1 MKTLLFSTVA
11 IALFFGLYAATLR
24 RSNLFRL
31 RRFYLVG
38 TLVLSLVLPFV
49 SIEVPSRVTAVAQ
62 PYTQYF
68 EDVQEPTVIQGDAA
82 DAAVEKSTTETTLT
96 TEAVQSTTTGAI
108 GSTTTLTTGTTG
120 ATETTNAFAFRDLL
134 WWGYVLGCGVS
145 FILLVV
151 KLFKTGRYYRRSVL
165 SDELSTGD
173 MCVRVLGEPDG
184 NLPFSFLRSVF
195 VNPEVFTESELQQV
209 LRHERTHIRQRHT
222 WDLLFTEA
230 VRVMQWFNP
239 VIYLYAKE
247 LSSVHE
253 YLADEQV
260 LAQGASKRDY
270 LELLYKQLCV
280 GKFVPVGNSFRH
292 LLTKKRIMM
301 MSQPEKRRVS
311 AWWLLAL
318 IPLVCALLM
327 VNCHSK
333 TEEVAEEEAVEETID
348 EPVCMDPDTMPQF
361 PGGIQQYVNNLI
373 GSMKY
378 PELAKK
384 YKLSGVLAICFIVEK
399 DGRVLFTELD
409 TAHVK
414 WEDVCG
420 KKGEMVLLAPFY
432 DSKDRRDSM
441 ALAHVDLG
449 EDAPEDKEL
458 RNEIVRQVM
467 DGNMAEINRAF
478 RAAPACKPAMKDGQP
493 VRCML
498 RLPVGFTA
506 EEHAV
511 NKLVMLQDIAV
522 SPTAKP
528 SKDRYVTGIVALDEQ
543 LGPDFIDIP
552 WVGYTSAE

>member
-1 MKTLLFSTVA
+1 MKTILFSAVA

-38 TLVLSLVLPFV
+38 TLALSLVLPFV
-49 SIEVPSRVTAVAQ
+49 SLEMPSRVTAVAQ
-62 PYTQYF
+62 PYTQHF
-68 EDVQEPTVIQGDAA
+68 GMTQEPAVVQVDVAGETKTK
-82 DAAVEKSTTETTLT
+82 AVESTADMTNMTTETRGT
-96 TEAVQSTTTGAI
+96 TETAKTFSFKDVI
-108 GSTTTLTTGTTG
+108 
-120 ATETTNAFAFRDLL
+120 
-134 WWGYVLGCGVS
+134 WYGYVLGCGVA

-151 KLFKTGRYYRRSVL
+151 KLFKTFSYYRRSEL

-195 VNPEVFTESELQQV
+195 VNPQVFTKSELQQV

-239 VIYLYAKE
+239 FIYLYTRE

-253 YLADEQV
+253 YLADEAV
-260 LAQGASKRDY
+260 LSCGFSRRDY

-292 LLTKKRIMM
+292 LLTKKRILM
-301 MSQPEKRRVS
+301 MSQPVKRRVS

-318 IPLVCALLM
+318 VPIIAGLLL
-327 VNCHSK
+327 VNCHPK
-333 TEEVAEEEAVEETID
+333 TETIAEEEAVEEVID
-348 EPVCMDPDTMPQF
+348 EPVCMDPDSMPLF
-361 PGGIQQYVNNLI
+361 PGGIQQYVDNLY

-384 YKLSGVLAICFIVEK
+384 YNLSGLLTVCFIVEK

-409 TAHVK
+409 TACVS
-414 WEDVCG
+414 WGDVAG
-420 KKGEMVLLAPFY
+420 KKGEVVFTVPFKGRK
-432 DSKDRRDSM
+432 DSNDGW
-441 ALAHVDLG
+441 AVAHLDLG
-449 EDAPEDKEL
+449 EDAPEDKEA
-458 RNEIVRQVM
+458 RNALVQQMI
-467 DGNMAEINRAF
+467 DAIMAEINQAF
-478 RAAPACKPAMKDGQP
+478 RAAPACKPAIKDGEP

-498 RLPVGFTA
+498 RLPVGFTTG
-506 EEHAV
+506 EDFKVAV
-511 NKLVMLQDIAV
+511 TD
-522 SPTAKP
+522 PRGWR
-528 SKDRYVTGIVALDEQ
+528 SKN
-543 LGPDFIDIP
+543 
-552 WVGYTSAE
+552 YTSIDRPDSDVKSEPRFLHIQIDTVPINDVVVE

>member
-1 MKTLLFSTVA
+1 MKTILFSA
-11 IALFFGLYAATLR
+11 IAMALFFGFYWLTLR

-38 TLVLSLVLPFV
+38 TLALSLVLPFV
-49 SIEVPSRVTAVAQ
+49 SLEMPSRVTAVAQ
-62 PYTQYF
+62 PYTQHF
-68 EDVQEPTVIQGDAA
+68 GMTQEPAVVQVDVAGETKTE
-82 DAAVEKSTTETTLT
+82 AVESTADMTNMTTETRGT
-96 TEAVQSTTTGAI
+96 TETAKTFSFKDI
-108 GSTTTLTTGTTG
+108 I
-120 ATETTNAFAFRDLL
+120 
-134 WWGYVLGCGVS
+134 WYGYVLGCGVA

-165 SDELSTGD
+165 SDEFSTGD
-173 MCVRVLGEPDG
+173 MCVRVLGKPDG

-222 WDLLFTEA
+222 LDLLFTEA
-230 VRVMQWFNP
+230 VRVLQWFNP
-239 VIYLYAKE
+239 VIYLYARE

-253 YLADEQV
+253 YLADEAV
-260 LAQGASKRDY
+260 LSCGTSRRDY
-270 LELLYKQLCV
+270 LGLLYKQLCV

-292 LLTKKRIMM
+292 LLTKKRILMM
-301 MSQPEKRRVS
+301 NQPVKRRVS

-318 IPLVCALLM
+318 VPIIAGLLL
-327 VNCHSK
+327 VNCHPK
-333 TEEVAEEEAVEETID
+333 TEMVAEEEAVEEVID

-384 YKLSGVLAICFIVEK
+384 YKLSGVLSVCFIVEK

-414 WEDVCG
+414 WDDVCG
-420 KKGEMVLLAPFY
+420 EKGEMVLLAPFNGRKGN
-432 DSKDRRDSM
+432 DG
-441 ALAHVDLG
+441 LAVAHLDLG
-449 EDAPEDKEL
+449 EDAPEDKES
-458 RNEIVRQVM
+458 RKEIVRQIM
-467 DGNMAEINRAF
+467 DDNMAEINRAF

-498 RLPVGFTA
+498 RLPVGFTT
-506 EEHAV
+506 EERAV
-511 NKLVMLQDIAV
+511 NKLVMFQDIAV

>member
-1 MKTLLFSTVA
+1 MKTILFSA
-11 IALFFGLYAATLR
+11 IAMALFFGLYCLTLR

-38 TLVLSLVLPFV
+38 TLVLSLLLPFV

-62 PYTQYF
+62 PYAQYF
-68 EDVQEPTVIQGDAA
+68 ENPQEPAVIQEDAA
-82 DAAVEKSTTETTLT
+82 DNAVESTTTATTMT
-96 TEAVQSTTTGAI
+96 TEAVQSTTI
-108 GSTTTLTTGTTG
+108 GTNESTTTITTGTTG
-120 ATETTNAFAFRDLL
+120 ATETNKAFAFRDLL
-134 WWGYVLGCGVS
+134 WWGYVLGCGVA

-151 KLFKTGRYYRRSVL
+151 KLIKTVSYYRRSVL

-195 VNPEVFTESELQQV
+195 VNPEVFTESELRQV

-230 VRVMQWFNP
+230 VRVLQWFNP
-239 VIYLYAKE
+239 VIYLYARE

-253 YLADEQV
+253 YLADEAV
-260 LAQGASKRDY
+260 LSCGTSRRDY

-292 LLTKKRIMM
+292 LLTKKRILM
-301 MSQPEKRRVS
+301 MSQPVKRRVS

-318 IPLVCALLM
+318 VPIIAGLLL
-327 VNCHSK
+327 VNCHPK
-333 TEEVAEEEAVEETID
+333 TETIAEEEAVEEVID

-384 YKLSGVLAICFIVEK
+384 YKLSGVLAVCFIVEK

-414 WEDVCG
+414 WDDVCG
-420 KKGEMVLLAPFY
+420 EKGEMVLLAPFNGRKGN
-432 DSKDRRDSM
+432 DG
-441 ALAHVDLG
+441 LAVAHLDLG
-449 EDAPEDKEL
+449 EDAPEDKES
-458 RNEIVRQVM
+458 RKEIVRQIM
-467 DGNMAEINRAF
+467 DDNMAEINRAF
-478 RAAPACKPAMKDGQP
+478 RAAPACKPAMKDGEP
-493 VRCML
+493 VRCKL
-498 RLPVGFTA
+498 RLPVGFTT

-511 NKLVMLQDIAV
+511 NKLVMFQDIAV

-552 WVGYTSAE
+552 WVGHTSAE

>member
-1 MKTLLFSTVA
+1 MKAILFSA
-11 IALFFGLYAATLR
+11 IAMALFFGFYWLTLR

-38 TLVLSLVLPFV
+38 TLTLALVLPFV
-49 SIEVPSRVTAVAQ
+49 SLEMPSRVTAVAQ
-62 PYTQYF
+62 PYTQHF
-68 EDVQEPTVIQGDAA
+68 GMTQEPAVVQVDVAGGTKTE
-82 DAAVEKSTTETTLT
+82 AVESTADMTNMTTETRGT
-96 TEAVQSTTTGAI
+96 TETAKTFSFKDI
-108 GSTTTLTTGTTG
+108 I
-120 ATETTNAFAFRDLL
+120 
-134 WWGYVLGCGVS
+134 WYGYVLGCGVA

-230 VRVMQWFNP
+230 VRVLQWFNP
-239 VIYLYAKE
+239 VIYLYARE

-253 YLADEQV
+253 YLADEAV
-260 LAQGASKRDY
+260 LSCGFSRRDY

-292 LLTKKRIMM
+292 LLTKKRILMM
-301 MSQPEKRRVS
+301 NQPVKRRVS

-318 IPLVCALLM
+318 VPIIAGLLL
-327 VNCHSK
+327 VNCHPK
-333 TEEVAEEEAVEETID
+333 TETIAEEEAVEEVID

-384 YKLSGVLAICFIVEK
+384 YKLSGVLAVCFIVEK

-414 WEDVCG
+414 WDDVCG
-420 KKGEMVLLAPFY
+420 EKGEMVLLAPFNGRKGN
-432 DSKDRRDSM
+432 DG
-441 ALAHVDLG
+441 LAVAHLDLG
-449 EDAPEDKEL
+449 EDAPEDKES
-458 RNEIVRQVM
+458 RKEIVRQIM
-467 DGNMAEINRAF
+467 DDNMAEINRAF
-478 RAAPACKPAMKDGQP
+478 RAAPACKPAMKDGEP
-493 VRCML
+493 VRCKL
-498 RLPVGFTA
+498 RLPVGFTT

-511 NKLVMLQDIAV
+511 NKLVMFQDIAV

>member
-1 MKTLLFSTVA
+1 MKTILFSA
-11 IALFFGLYAATLR
+11 IAMALFFGFYWLTLR

-38 TLVLSLVLPFV
+38 TLALSLVLPFV
-49 SIEVPSRVTAVAQ
+49 SLEMPSRVTAVAQ
-62 PYTQYF
+62 PYTQHF
-68 EDVQEPTVIQGDAA
+68 GMTQEPTVVQVDLTGETTTE
-82 DAAVEKSTTETTLT
+82 AVESTADMTTMTTETTGT
-96 TEAVQSTTTGAI
+96 TEIAKTFSFKDI
-108 GSTTTLTTGTTG
+108 I
-120 ATETTNAFAFRDLL
+120 
-134 WWGYVLGCGVS
+134 WYGYVLGCGVV

-151 KLFKTGRYYRRSVL
+151 KLFKTFRYYRRSVL

-230 VRVMQWFNP
+230 VRVLQWFNP
-239 VIYLYAKE
+239 VIYLYARE

-253 YLADEQV
+253 YLADEAV
-260 LAQGASKRDY
+260 LSCGFSRRDY

-292 LLTKKRIMM
+292 LLTKKRIQMM
-301 MSQPEKRRVS
+301 NQPVKRRVS

-318 IPLVCALLM
+318 VPIIAGLLL
-327 VNCHSK
+327 VNCHPK
-333 TEEVAEEEAVEETID
+333 TETIAEEEAVEEVID

-384 YKLSGVLAICFIVEK
+384 YKLSGVLSVCFIVEK

-414 WEDVCG
+414 WDDVCG
-420 KKGEMVLLAPFY
+420 EKGEMVLLAPFNGRKGN
-432 DSKDRRDSM
+432 DG
-441 ALAHVDLG
+441 LAVAHLDLG
-449 EDAPEDKEL
+449 EDAPEDKES
-458 RNEIVRQVM
+458 RKEIVRQIM
-467 DGNMAEINRAF
+467 DDNMAEINRAF

-498 RLPVGFTA
+498 RLPVGFTT

-511 NKLVMLQDIAV
+511 NKLVMFQDIAV
-522 SPTAKP
+522 SPAAKP
-528 SKDRYVTGIVALDEQ
+528 SKDRYVTGIVTLDEQ

-552 WVGYTSAE
+552 WVGHTSAE

>member
-1 MKTLLFSTVA
+1 MKTILFSA
-11 IALFFGLYAATLR
+11 IAMVLFFGLYWLTLR

-38 TLVLSLVLPFV
+38 TLALSLVLPFV
-49 SIEVPSRVTAVAQ
+49 SIEMPSRVAAVAQ
-62 PYTQYF
+62 PYTQHF
-68 EDVQEPTVIQGDAA
+68 GMTQEPAVIQVDVAWETKTE
-82 DAAVEKSTTETTLT
+82 AVESTADMTNMTTETRGT
-96 TEAVQSTTTGAI
+96 TETAKTFSFKDI
-108 GSTTTLTTGTTG
+108 I
-120 ATETTNAFAFRDLL
+120 
-134 WWGYVLGCGVS
+134 WYGYVLGCGVA

-151 KLFKTGRYYRRSVL
+151 KLFKTFRYYRRSVL

-195 VNPEVFTESELQQV
+195 VNPEVLTKSELQQV

-230 VRVMQWFNP
+230 VRVLQWFNP

-247 LSSVHE
+247 LSCVHE
-253 YLADEQV
+253 YLADEAV
-260 LAQGASKRDY
+260 LSCGTSRRDY

-292 LLTKKRIMM
+292 LLTKKRILMM
-301 MSQPEKRRVS
+301 NQPVKRRVS

-318 IPLVCALLM
+318 VPIIAGLLL
-327 VNCHSK
+327 VNCHPK
-333 TEEVAEEEAVEETID
+333 TETIAEEEAVEEVID

-384 YKLSGVLAICFIVEK
+384 YKLSGVLAVCFIVEK

-414 WEDVCG
+414 WDDVCG
-420 KKGEMVLLAPFY
+420 EKGEMVLLAPFNGRKGN
-432 DSKDRRDSM
+432 DG
-441 ALAHVDLG
+441 LAVAHLNLG
-449 EDAPEDKEL
+449 EDAPEDKES
-458 RNEIVRQVM
+458 RKEIVRQIM
-467 DGNMAEINRAF
+467 DDNMAEINRAF
-478 RAAPACKPAMKDGQP
+478 RAAPACKPAMKDGEP
-493 VRCML
+493 VRCKL
-498 RLPVGFTA
+498 RLPVGFTT

-511 NKLVMLQDIAV
+511 NKLVMFQDIAV

-552 WVGYTSAE
+552 WVGHTSAE

>member
-1 MKTLLFSTVA
+1 MKTILFSA
-11 IALFFGLYAATLR
+11 IAMALFFGFYWLTLR

-38 TLVLSLVLPFV
+38 TLALSLVLPFV
-49 SIEVPSRVTAVAQ
+49 SLEMPSRVTAVAQ
-62 PYTQYF
+62 PYTQHF
-68 EDVQEPTVIQGDAA
+68 GMTQEPAVVQVDVTGETKTE
-82 DAAVEKSTTETTLT
+82 AVESTADMTNMTTETRGT
-96 TEAVQSTTTGAI
+96 TETAKTFSFKDI
-108 GSTTTLTTGTTG
+108 I
-120 ATETTNAFAFRDLL
+120 
-134 WWGYVLGCGVS
+134 WYGYVLGCGVA

-173 MCVRVLGEPDG
+173 MCVRVLGKPDG

-239 VIYLYAKE
+239 FIYLYTRE

-253 YLADEQV
+253 YLADEAV
-260 LAQGASKRDY
+260 LSCGTSRRDY

-292 LLTKKRIMM
+292 LLTKKRIQMM
-301 MSQPEKRRVS
+301 NQPVKRRVS

-318 IPLVCALLM
+318 VPIIAGLLL
-327 VNCHSK
+327 VNCHPK
-333 TEEVAEEEAVEETID
+333 TEMVAEEEAVKEVID

-384 YKLSGVLAICFIVEK
+384 YKLSGVLSVCFIVEK

-414 WEDVCG
+414 WDDVCG
-420 KKGEMVLLAPFY
+420 EKGEMVLLAPFNGRKGN
-432 DSKDRRDSM
+432 DG
-441 ALAHVDLG
+441 LAVAHLDLG
-449 EDAPEDKEL
+449 EDAPEDKES
-458 RNEIVRQVM
+458 RKEIVRQIM
-467 DGNMAEINRAF
+467 DDNMAEINRAF

-498 RLPVGFTA
+498 RLPVGFTT

-511 NKLVMLQDIAV
+511 NKLVMFQDIAV

-552 WVGYTSAE
+552 WVGHTSAE

>member
-1 MKTLLFSTVA
+1 MKTILFSA
-11 IALFFGLYAATLR
+11 IAMALFFGLYCLTLR

-38 TLVLSLVLPFV
+38 TLALSLVLPFV
-49 SIEVPSRVTAVAQ
+49 SIELPSRVTPVAKTIA
-62 PYTQYF
+62 PSF
-68 EDVQEPTVIQGDAA
+68 GVAPEIPVIQSVAEPV
-82 DAAVEKSTTETTLT
+82 AVSHEVENVTT
-96 TEAVQSTTTGAI
+96 
-108 GSTTTLTTGTTG
+108 
-120 ATETTNAFAFRDLL
+120 ATVESYTFSWRDFV
-134 WWGYVLGCGVS
+134 WWGYLLGCGVA

-151 KLFKTGRYYRRSVL
+151 KLIRTGRYYHRSVL

-209 LRHERTHIRQRHT
+209 LRHERAHIRQRHT

-230 VRVMQWFNP
+230 VRVLQWFNP
-239 VIYLYAKE
+239 VVYLYAKE
-247 LSSVHE
+247 LSCVHE
-253 YLADEQV
+253 YLADEVV
-260 LAQGASKRDY
+260 LSCGTSRRDY

-292 LLTKKRIMM
+292 LLTKKRILMM
-301 MSQPEKRRVS
+301 NQPVKRRVS

-318 IPLVCALLM
+318 VPITAGLLL
-327 VNCHSK
+327 VNCHPKS
-333 TEEVAEEEAVEETID
+333 EDVAVAEEVEEIID

-384 YKLSGVLAICFIVEK
+384 YKLSGVLAVCFIVEK

-414 WEDVCG
+414 WDDVCG
-420 KKGEMVLLAPFY
+420 EKGEMVLLAPFNGRKGN
-432 DSKDRRDSM
+432 DG
-441 ALAHVDLG
+441 LAVAHLDLG
-449 EDAPEDKEL
+449 EDAPEDKES
-458 RNEIVRQVM
+458 RKEIVRKVM
-467 DGNMAEINRAF
+467 DDNMAEINRAF

-498 RLPVGFTA
+498 RLPVGFTT

-522 SPTAKP
+522 SPTAKS
-528 SKDRYVTGIVALDEQ
+528 SKERYVTGIVAPDEQ

-552 WVGYTSAE
+552 WVGYASAE